1 MQVNNTLLANRK
13 RRVEAAQMAIERRS
27 DCPVACVLDLVGDRW
42 TLLVLRDLFLG
53 KRRFDEFRRSPEGI
67 ATNVL
72 SDRLARLEREGFVT
86 RHRDPE
92 DARRVLYALTPRG
105 KSLDPV
111 MRAIAR
117 WGLEHL
123 EGTRG
128 LPGALKL

>member
-1 MQVNNTLLANRK
+1 MLLANRK
-13 RRVEAAQMAIERRS
+13 QLLEAAQMATERRS

-72 SDRLARLEREGFVT
+72 SDRLARLEREGLVT
-86 RHRDPE
+86 RHRDEE

-105 KSLDPV
+105 KSLGPV

-117 WGLEHL
+117 WGLEHV
-123 EGTRG
+123 EGTRT
-128 LPGALKL
+128 LPGAPKV